1 MFIELCTKLS
11 LMIQGHLKEDVY
23 IKKLILYSRC
33 FFKQI
38 AKNEQEYWI
47 AAGTS

>member
-23 IKKLILYSRC
+23 IKSWFYTQGAFSNR
-33 FFKQI
+33 
-38 AKNEQEYWI
+38 
-47 AAGTS
+47 